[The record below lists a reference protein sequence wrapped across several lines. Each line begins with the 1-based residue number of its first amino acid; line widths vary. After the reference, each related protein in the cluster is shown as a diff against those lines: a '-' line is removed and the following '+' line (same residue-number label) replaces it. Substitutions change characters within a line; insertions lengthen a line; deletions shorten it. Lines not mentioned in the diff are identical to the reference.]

1 MATVRKRTW
10 RTAAGETKTAWSVDF
25 TDQAG
30 TRQRKQFATKKAAD
44 AYRVTVEGQIQAG
57 TYRAPAGKVTLKEVA
72 EAWLDHCEVRQKRG
86 QRMEKATLADYTGHV
101 RRFILAGGGVGPVK
115 LNALTGKTVRDFRD
129 RLLDRGVSIAL
140 TRKILSTLRLVCKH
154 AIEIEMLAANPVEGI
169 EVLADT
175 RIKAKIKVPSKEAVT
190 AMLAVVP
197 SRFRAYLIVAALCG
211 LRASEERALQW
222 GDIDFNAGVIRI
234 QRRADAYNDVGE
246 PKSSTGARD
255 VPAGPMVLNALKQW
269 RGARIVR
276 PDQLVFPASAT
287 PQPNQHSKA
296 AGAGERV
303 EKVQSHANVLHRD
316 FYPLFEMLDE
326 KHEEDPDANPKVERF
341 RWHDLRH
348 FAISLWIEQGFNVKE
363 VMTFAGHADFKMT
376 MERYGHL
383 FPKEDHQRGMAE
395 IESRLFGQ
403 RGENA

>member
-30 TRQRKQFATKKAAD
+30 TRQRKQFSTKKAAD
-44 AYRVTVEGQIQAG
+44 VFRVAVEGQMQAG
-57 TYRAPAGKVTLKEVA
+57 TYRSPAGKVTLKEVA
-72 EAWLDHCEVRQKRG
+72 ESWLDHCEVRQKRG

-101 RRFILAGGGVGPVK
+101 RRFILAGDGVGSLK
-115 LNALTGKTVRDFRD
+115 LNALAGKAIRDFRD

-154 AIEIEMLAANPVEGI
+154 AIETELLATNPVEGV

-175 RIKAKIKVPSKEAVT
+175 RIKTKIKAPPKEAVT
-190 AMLAVVP
+190 AMLAAAP

-222 GDIDFNAGVIRI
+222 GDIDFDRGMIHVR
-234 QRRADAYNDVGE
+234 RRADAYNDVGE
-246 PKSSTGARD
+246 PKSSAGVRD

-276 PDQLVFPASAT
+276 PEQLVFPASVT
-287 PQPNQHSKA
+287 PQPNQHRKA
-296 AGAGERV
+296 DGAEEKT

-316 FYPLFEMLDE
+316 FYPLFEVLEERHE
-326 KHEEDPDANPKVERF
+326 KDPGANPKVERF

-395 IESRLFGQ
+395 IEGRLFGQ
-403 RGENA
+403 PKKGA